1 MISSLAPSTQLFLA
15 NLNRI
20 EDQLSQANEQLSSG
34 KKLNVASDDPA
45 QVEQLI
51 QLRTDQQ
58 QNQQIEANLTLA
70 ATDASAADSA
80 LSSAASMMDTA
91 IQLATQGAN
100 STQSAQSRLSMASQV
115 QSILQQMVSYSQTQV
130 QGRYIFSGDL
140 SQSPT
145 YQVDLS
151 AANGPPDAN
160 GAANG
165 VDQLSN
171 AAATQRI
178 EDPAGGSF
186 ASSQTAQAIF
196 DDVDSS
202 GNPLPDNVFAA
213 LNGLLTA
220 LTNNDQTG
228 ITNSINNLQ
237 QAADRLNNMDAFYGT
252 VENRIQDA
260 STFAGNYDTQLKTEI
275 GNIQDADVAAAAT
288 LQTQANT
295 QLQAALEME
304 GRMPHS
310 TLFDYLG

>member
-20 EDQLSQANEQLSSG
+20 EDQLSQASQQLSSG

-45 QVEQLI
+45 QVEQLL
-51 QLRTDQQ
+51 QLRTDEQQ
-58 QNQQIEANLTLA
+58 DQQIESNLTLA

-80 LSSAASMMDTA
+80 LSGAASMMDTA

-100 STQSAQSRLSMASQV
+100 STQTAESRLSMASQV
-115 QSILQQMVSYSQTQV
+115 QSILEQMVSYSQTQV
-130 QGRYIFSGDL
+130 QGGYIFSGDQP
-140 SQSPT
+140 QSPT
-145 YQVDLS
+145 YQLDLS
-151 AANGPPDAN
+151 APNGPPDAN

-171 AAATQRI
+171 AAATQQI
-178 EDPAGGSF
+178 QDPAGGSF
-186 ASSQTAQAIF
+186 AFSQTAQVIF
-196 DDVDSS
+196 DDTNSD
-202 GNPLPDNVFAA
+202 GTPAADNVFAA

-220 LTNNDQTG
+220 LNNNDQTG
-228 ITNSINNLQ
+228 IANSIASLQ
-237 QAADRLNNMDAFYGT
+237 QATNHLNNVDAFYGT

-260 STFAGNYDTQLKTEI
+260 STFATNYDTQLETEI

-288 LQTQANT
+288 EQTQADT